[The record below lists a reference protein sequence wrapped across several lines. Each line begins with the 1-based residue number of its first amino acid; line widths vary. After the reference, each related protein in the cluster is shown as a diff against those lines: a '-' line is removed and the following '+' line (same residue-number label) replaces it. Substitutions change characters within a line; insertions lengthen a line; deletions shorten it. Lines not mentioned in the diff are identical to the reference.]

1 MARPRKEFI
10 RLTGRVIAEGGST
23 EEEVE
28 FVKRKLKMMDQATLV
43 RQAIS
48 IYHKYETGQL
58 FNEKMEG
65 IIAQLINTLKKM
77 DRKEVNAILS
87 SEEAVVDESVN
98 ENLSEKEM
106 ELKRKLAASA
116 LGGFGLLKEE

>member
-1 MARPRKEFI
+1 MPRPRKDFI

-23 EEEVE
+23 EEELE

-58 FNEKMEG
+58 FSDKMES
-65 IIAQLINTLKKM
+65 IVAQILNTLKTM
-77 DRKEVNAILS
+77 DRQEVNDILS
-87 SEEAVVDESVN
+87 SEEAVVS
-98 ENLSEKEM
+98 ENTNAKLSEKEM

-116 LGGFGLLKEE
+116 LGGFGFIKEE

>member
-1 MARPRKEFI
+1 MPRPRKDFI

-23 EEEVE
+23 EEELE

-58 FNEKMEG
+58 FSDKMES
-65 IIAQLINTLKKM
+65 IVAQFLNTLKTM
-77 DRKEVNAILS
+77 DRQEVNDILS
-87 SEEAVVDESVN
+87 SEEAVVS
-98 ENLSEKEM
+98 ENTNAKLSEKEM

-116 LGGFGLLKEE
+116 LGGFGFIKEE

>member
-1 MARPRKEFI
+1 MPRPRKDFI

-23 EEEVE
+23 EEELE

-58 FNEKMEG
+58 FSDKMES
-65 IIAQLINTLKKM
+65 IVAQFLNTLKTM
-77 DRKEVNAILS
+77 DRQEVNDILS
-87 SEEAVVDESVN
+87 SEEAVVSESTN
-98 ENLSEKEM
+98 ANLSEKEM

-116 LGGFGLLKEE
+116 LGGFGFIKEE

>member
-1 MARPRKEFI
+1 MPRPRKDFI

-23 EEEVE
+23 EEELE

-58 FNEKMEG
+58 FSDKMES
-65 IIAQLINTLKKM
+65 IVAQFLNTLKTM
-77 DRKEVNAILS
+77 DRQEVNDILS
-87 SEEAVVDESVN
+87 SEEAVVS
-98 ENLSEKEM
+98 ENTNAKLSEKEM

-116 LGGFGLLKEE
+116 LGGFGFIREE